1 MFEKLFDYFRDKT
14 PAYTLYGKLV
24 EAARHPSF
32 YERYGVSDSV
42 DGRFDMILLHMF
54 MVIERLEASK
64 KDTGYLMRD
73 LQEAMIADMDRS
85 LREMGVGDMMVGK
98 QVKSMGKAWF
108 GRREGYSAALN
119 SDTPDANLQ
128 EALHRNVYR
137 GGEGA
142 NAALKN
148 YTLAAIKVLVDSEDD
163 AIIKATFSFAEPDDF
178 APKTEAGE

>member
-1 MFEKLFDYFRDKT
+1 MFKKLFDYFRDKT
-14 PAYTLYGKLV
+14 PAYRLYGQLV

-54 MVIERLEASK
+54 LVIDRLTASK
-64 KDTGYLMRD
+64 TDTGYLLRD
-73 LQEAMIADMDRS
+73 IQEAMIADMDRS

-108 GRREGYSAALN
+108 GRQEGYVDALN
-119 SDTPDANLQ
+119 SANPDADLQ
-128 EALHRNVYR
+128 EALHRNVFR

-142 NAALKN
+142 SAELKN
-148 YTLAAIKVLVDSEDD
+148 YTLAAIKTLADHDDD
-163 AIIKATFSFAEPDDF
+163 AIINATFGFVEPDDF
-178 APKTEAGE
+178 APKTKAGE